1 MGELYGQHYHGDT
14 NVKTVYNNNKKVPFF
29 HFFVFVFVFCCC
41 CFSCIVWV
49 TGVLHSTQLQSNVHS

>member
-29 HFFVFVFVFCCC
+29 HFFVFVFVFLLLLFFLYCLGHWC
-41 CFSCIVWV
+41 V
-49 TGVLHSTQLQSNVHS
+49 TFNSASE